1 MGVSNLIINTLNC
14 PDVVKVISMGSVLIV
29 IGFGLKVITKI
40 SDIQMEHGNVAASA
54 SLKMISTL
62 VHYMGITCIV
72 SWCYR
77 WIFKNNRE
85 RNNYVWYKIG
95 VRI

>member
-1 MGVSNLIINTLNC
+1 MNVSNIIIQTLNS
-14 PDVVKVISMGSVLIV
+14 PEVVKVISMGSVLIV

-62 VHYMGITCIV
+62 VHYMVLLALLVGVIDGYSRIIGNVITTFGI
-72 SWCYR
+72 R
-77 WIFKNNRE
+77 
-85 RNNYVWYKIG
+85 
-95 VRI
+95 

>member
-1 MGVSNLIINTLNC
+1 MNVSNIIIQTLNS
-14 PDVVKVISMGSVLIV
+14 PEVIKVISMGSVLIV

-62 VHYMGITCIV
+62 VHYMVLLALLVGVIDGYSRIIGNVITTFGI
-72 SWCYR
+72 R
-77 WIFKNNRE
+77 
-85 RNNYVWYKIG
+85 
-95 VRI
+95 

>member
-14 PDVVKVISMGSVLIV
+14 PEVIKVISMGSVLIV

-62 VHYMGITCIV
+62 VHYMVLLALLVGVIDGYSRIIGNVITTFGI
-72 SWCYR
+72 R
-77 WIFKNNRE
+77 
-85 RNNYVWYKIG
+85 
-95 VRI
+95 

>member
-14 PDVVKVISMGSVLIV
+14 PEVVKVISMGSMIIV

-62 VHYMGITCIV
+62 VHYMVLLALLVGVIDGYSRIIGNVITTFGI
-72 SWCYR
+72 R
-77 WIFKNNRE
+77 
-85 RNNYVWYKIG
+85 
-95 VRI
+95 

>member
-14 PDVVKVISMGSVLIV
+14 PEVVKVISMGSVLIV

-62 VHYMGITCIV
+62 VHYMVLLALLVGVIDGYSRI
-72 SWCYR
+72 
-77 WIFKNNRE
+77 
-85 RNNYVWYKIG
+85 IG
-95 VRI
+95 NVISTFGLM

>member
-14 PDVVKVISMGSVLIV
+14 PEVVKVISIGSVLIV

-62 VHYMGITCIV
+62 VHYMVLLALLVGVIDGYSRIIGNVITTFGI
-72 SWCYR
+72 R
-77 WIFKNNRE
+77 
-85 RNNYVWYKIG
+85 
-95 VRI
+95 

>member
-1 MGVSNLIINTLNC
+1 MGVSNLIINTLSC
-14 PDVVKVISMGSVLIV
+14 PEVVKVISMGSVLIV

-62 VHYMGITCIV
+62 VHYMVLLALLVGVIDGYSRIIGNVITTFGI
-72 SWCYR
+72 R
-77 WIFKNNRE
+77 
-85 RNNYVWYKIG
+85 
-95 VRI
+95 

>member
-14 PDVVKVISMGSVLIV
+14 PEVVKVISMGSVLIV

-62 VHYMGITCIV
+62 VHYMVLLALLVGVIDGYSRIIGNVITTFGI
-72 SWCYR
+72 R
-77 WIFKNNRE
+77 
-85 RNNYVWYKIG
+85 
-95 VRI
+95 

>member
-14 PDVVKVISMGSVLIV
+14 PEVVKVISMGSVLIV

-62 VHYMGITCIV
+62 VHYMVLLVLLVGVIDGYSRIIGNVITTFGI
-72 SWCYR
+72 R
-77 WIFKNNRE
+77 
-85 RNNYVWYKIG
+85 
-95 VRI
+95 

>member
-1 MGVSNLIINTLNC
+1 MNVSNIIINTLNC
-14 PDVVKVISMGSVLIV
+14 PEVVKVISMGSVLIV

-62 VHYMGITCIV
+62 VHYMVLLALLVGVIDGYSRIIGNVITTFGI
-72 SWCYR
+72 R
-77 WIFKNNRE
+77 
-85 RNNYVWYKIG
+85 
-95 VRI
+95 